1 MVSNMDEKVIKALTN
16 RLKRAEGQ
24 IHALR
29 SKLENKND
37 VRDCKLFVSQIKAA
51 RNALKMTSEQYV
63 LEYIYQCQ
71 TLPEKKRKEHI
82 AEVLKILASD

>member
-1 MVSNMDEKVIKALTN
+1 MFDMKDKKEKELIN

-29 SKLENKND
+29 IKLENKKIK
-37 VRDCKLFVSQIKAA
+37 DCKLFVSQIKAA
-51 RNALKMTSEQYV
+51 RSALKMTSEQYV

-71 TLPEKKRKEHI
+71 SLPEEEMQKQI
-82 AEVLKILASD
+82 SEVLKILASD

>member
-1 MVSNMDEKVIKALTN
+1 MKEKKEKELIN

-29 SKLENKND
+29 TKLENKK
-37 VRDCKLFVSQIKAA
+37 VKDCKLFVSQIKAA
-51 RNALKMTSEQYV
+51 RSALKMTSEQYV

-71 TLPEKKRKEHI
+71 SLPEKEMKEHI
-82 AEVLKILASD
+82 SEVLKILASD